1 MESDPIDFRTQA
13 QIDADQARIGKFT
26 FGTVMMATGVG
37 IYGLPTLGAFG
48 TGTAIGGTVSAGVQ
62 YTTKGK
68 VEVADTI
75 YGGLTGGLTMGQSI
89 IPSLVINTGG
99 AISSSAF
106 STDSASSSA
115 AGAVAG
121 TTFGA
126 GVDTGL
132 DSTLKYLPNN
142 KYTQPIKASIQVLKP
157 IASSAAGEYFGN
169 AVKDK
174 ASQ

>member
-26 FGTVMMATGVG
+26 FGTVMIATGVG
-37 IYGLPTLGAFG
+37 VYGLPSLAAMG

-106 STDSASSSA
+106 STDSASSRA
-115 AGAVAG
+115 TGAVAG
-121 TTFGA
+121 TFAGA
-126 GVDTGL
+126 GIDAGL

-142 KYTQPIKASIQVLKP
+142 KYTQPIKLFTPILKP
-157 IASSAAGEYFGN
+157 LATSTTGEIISN
-169 AVKDK
+169 VVQDK